1 MGRQVPSCR
10 APFPAFPVWILFT
23 LTCPLPHVNL
33 RISVLVEKRGADQL
47 NSGNT
52 KTVVEASE
60 TPGSQAFCLSPVG
73 FVLLKHPTQAGYKD
87 PNGLA
92 GL

>member
-1 MGRQVPSCR
+1 M
-10 APFPAFPVWILFT
+10 
-23 LTCPLPHVNL
+23 
-33 RISVLVEKRGADQL
+33 EKRGADQL

-73 FVLLKHPTQAGYKD
+73 FVLLKRPTQAGYKD